1 VAAKTLEEFYA
12 WYRSS
17 GENLFRN
24 ISDQM
29 IWDAAT
35 KAAEERFTST
45 NSARDEISALIIEIY
60 KNRPVDRV
68 YSREE
73 LISYLQRAETS
84 PVA

>member
-1 VAAKTLEEFYA
+1 MENMNTYVMRWRELSIDGV
-12 WYRSS
+12 RSICPHHD
-17 GENLFRN
+17 GEWVKFADIKELLQTSHN
-24 ISDQM
+24 S
-29 IWDAAT
+29 
-35 KAAEERFTST
+35 ERE
-45 NSARDEISALIIEIY
+45 EISTLIIEIY